1 MPKSRART
9 TSVVTKGNPWSDS
22 CPSRELMS
30 VLASKWV
37 LLIMPLLDRNPRR
50 NNELMRAVDGVS
62 QKMLTQTLR
71 ELEERRIVVRRDFG
85 EVPPRVEYELTALG
99 RSLARAVNV
108 LDRWVVDN
116 YHHTL

>member
-1 MPKSRART
+1 M
-9 TSVVTKGNPWSDS
+9 G
-22 CPSRELMS
+22 

-37 LLIMPLLDRNPRR
+37 LLLMPLLDAGAQRNS
-50 NNELMRAVDGVS
+50 ELMRSVEGIS

-71 ELEERRIVVRRDFG
+71 ELEARRIVVRRDFG

-108 LDRWVVDN
+108 LDKWVVDN
-116 YHHTL
+116 YYRTL